1 MRPSS
6 GLREVDD
13 LLRGRLGVVG
23 VLEVGARLE
32 AVGERLARPFR
43 DQLRDLVDDAVR
55 DLEHAAG
62 VAHGGAGG
70 HRPEGD
76 DLGDAVA
83 AVLLGDVVDHPLAA
97 VDGEVDVDVRHLL
110 AARIQEALEEQVV
123 ADRIDV
129 GDLERVGGERAGGRA
144 PARAD
149 ADPVHLREVDE
160 VPDDQEVVGEAH
172 LLDRL
177 QLELEPLAQLRRHLV
192 VAALEPSLA
201 QLDEVLEGV
210 AALRRRELRQVDVA
224 ELDLERAALGD
235 LERAPHRVLV
245 AGEVERHLRRRLE
258 IELVRV
264 EVPVVR
270 VLERVARLDAEER
283 LVRVGVG
290 GGEVVDVTGC
300 DERQLRLGGELHEL
314 GVDALLHVEA
324 RVLELD
330 VGALAPEDLRQPVEI
345 RAGVGR
351 PVLLERLADAAGEAA
366 GERDQPLRV
375 GLQQLPVD
383 ARLRVVALE
392 EAERGE
398 LDQVRVALVRLG
410 QERQVRVAARARVA
424 VVGDVD
430 LAADDRLD
438 SLLSGLLVEVDRAGQ
453 RAVVGERDRGHLE
466 LGRPGGE
473 RRDAARPVED
483 RVLAV
488 DVQVDEVGAHGTAI
502 LGRASEGFVAVVYLE
517 NAFPLTAGED
527 GSGSRRPAPSSRVR
541 ARSRSSGTARRRSV
555 RAGAS
560 AAALRAAPLHGVR
573 RAP

>member
-1 MRPSS
+1 MRVRLLVVERDRGHVDAADQLDRLVDHVQVPQAEEIHLQQAERRDRVHREL
-6 GLREVDD
+6 GHDLLVGALLLQRHDVDQRLGADDDPGCVDRVLADETLERPREVDD

-23 VLEVGARLE
+23 VLEVGARLQ
-32 AVGERLARPFR
+32 AVGERLAGAFR
-43 DQLRDLVDDAVR
+43 NQLRDLVDDAVR
-55 DLEHAAG
+55 DLEHAARI
-62 VAHGGAGG
+62 AHRRAGG

-97 VDGEVDVDVRHLL
+97 LDGEVDVDVRHLL
-110 AARIQEALEEQVV
+110 AARIEEALEEQVV
-123 ADRIDV
+123 ADRVDV
-129 GDLERVGGERAGGRA
+129 GDLERVRRERAGGRA
-144 PARAD
+144 AARAD

-192 VAALEPSLA
+192 VAALEPPLA

-210 AALRRRELRQVDVA
+210 AAVRRRELRQVDVA

-245 AGEVERHLRRRLE
+245 AGEVERHLRRGLE

-283 LVRVGVG
+283 LVRIGVG
-290 GGEVVDVTGC
+290 GGEVVDVTGR

-330 VGALAPEDLRQPVEI
+330 VGALASEDLRQPVEI
-345 RAGVGR
+345 RAGVGG

-392 EAERGE
+392 ESERGE

-410 QERQVRVAARARVA
+410 QQRQVRVAAACAR
-424 VVGDVD
+424 G
-430 LAADDRLD
+430 
-438 SLLSGLLVEVDRAGQ
+438 
-453 RAVVGERDRGHLE
+453 
-466 LGRPGGE
+466 GR
-473 RRDAARPVED
+473 RRRRP
-483 RVLAV
+483 R
-488 DVQVDEVGAHGTAI
+488 
-502 LGRASEGFVAVVYLE
+502 
-517 NAFPLTAGED
+517 
-527 GSGSRRPAPSSRVR
+527 SRR
-541 ARSRSSGTARRRSV
+541 
-555 RAGAS
+555 S
-560 AAALRAAPLHGVR
+560 A
-573 RAP
+573 

>member
-1 MRPSS
+1 MFIENWVTTSWSAPFCCSGHDVDQRLGADDDAGGVDRVLADQALERP
-6 GLREVDD
+6 REVDD
-13 LLRGRLGVVG
+13 LLRGRLGVVR

-43 DQLRDLVDDAVR
+43 DQLRDLVDDAVG
-55 DLEHAAG
+55 DLEHPAG

-83 AVLLGDVVDHPLAA
+83 AVLLGDVIDHALAA

-110 AARIQEALEEQVV
+110 AARVEEALEEQVV
-123 ADRIDV
+123 TDRVDV

-144 PARAD
+144 AAGAD
-149 ADPVHLREVDE
+149 ADPVHLGEVDE

-192 VAALEPSLA
+192 VAALEASLA
-201 QLDEVLEGV
+201 QLDEVLERV
-210 AALRRRELRQVDVA
+210 AAVGSRELRQVDVA
-224 ELDLERAALGD
+224 ELDLDRAALGD
-235 LERAPHRVLV
+235 LERAAHRVLV
-245 AGEVERHLRRRLE
+245 AGEVERHLLGRLE

-290 GGEVVDVTGC
+290 GGEVVDVAGR
-300 DERQLRLGGELHEL
+300 DERQLRLGGELDEL
-314 GVDALLHVEA
+314 RVDALLHVEA

-330 VGALAPEDLRQPVEI
+330 VGALAPEDLRQPVE
-345 RAGVGR
+345 VGAR
-351 PVLLERLADAAGEAA
+351 VGGPVLLERLADAPREAA
-366 GERDQPLRV
+366 GEGDQPLRV

-392 EAERGE
+392 KAERGE
-398 LDQVRVALVRLG
+398 LDQVGVALVRLG
-410 QERQVRVAARARVA
+410 QQRQVRVAARAGVA

-438 SLLSGLLVEVDRAGQ
+438 PLS
-453 RAVVGERDRGHLE
+453 
-466 LGRPGGE
+466 
-473 RRDAARPVED
+473 
-483 RVLAV
+483 
-488 DVQVDEVGAHGTAI
+488 
-502 LGRASEGFVAVVYLE
+502 FVAL
-517 NAFPLTAGED
+517 
-527 GSGSRRPAPSSRVR
+527 
-541 ARSRSSGTARRRSV
+541 
-555 RAGAS
+555 
-560 AAALRAAPLHGVR
+560 
-573 RAP
+573 